1 MADEE
6 NIPEEFP
13 EEVLQ
18 NDRYRIVM
26 LNNGQSIIGRIT
38 NATGYGMLLKNPVVC
53 SIEDSEVFFTVLF
66 NGMSRSKSFFFSI
79 NNILTVGMVD
89 DDIKEYY
96 ERYLTDTA
104 KDVEEFK
111 QDTDYQYSATTPAAN
126 VITQLLSN
134 IKGTIH

>member
-6 NIPEEFP
+6 SIPEEFP

-26 LNNGQSIIGRIT
+26 LSNGQSIIGRIT
-38 NATGYGMLLKNPVVC
+38 NATGYGILLKNPVMC

-89 DDIKEYY
+89 NDIKEYY

-111 QDTDYQYSATTPAAN
+111 QDTDYQYSTTPVAN

>member
-1 MADEE
+1 MADED

-26 LNNGQSIIGRIT
+26 LNSGQSIIGRIT
-38 NATGYGMLLKNPVVC
+38 NATRYGMLLKNPVVC
-53 SIEDSEVFFTVLF
+53 SIEDNEVFFTVLF

-89 DDIKEYY
+89 EDIKEYY

-104 KDVEEFK
+104 KDVEDHR
-111 QDTDYQYSATTPAAN
+111 QDTDYQYSRPTPTAN

>member
-6 NIPEEFP
+6 SIPEEFP

-111 QDTDYQYSATTPAAN
+111 QDTDYQYSTTPAAN

>member
-6 NIPEEFP
+6 NISEEFP

-38 NATGYGMLLKNPVVC
+38 NANGYGMLLKNPVVC

-66 NGMSRSKSFFFSI
+66 NGMSRSKNFFFSI

-96 ERYLTDTA
+96 ERYLADTA
-104 KDVEEFK
+104 KDIEEFK
-111 QDTDYQYSATTPAAN
+111 KDTDYEYSKPLATAN
-126 VITQLLSN
+126 AITQLLSN

>member
-111 QDTDYQYSATTPAAN
+111 QDTDYQYSSTTPAAN